1 MKDTFVGSTALSS
14 NWERLRG
21 ELEREPKE
29 WQGNST
35 FPVYIISHKLFCSER
50 KAEREREHSR
60 HAASLKQLEHSLN
73 SRERMYKERILGLE
87 EQVRLSKIIK
97 YASALLNQTFLAICG
112 VGEPPERAA
121 VKRSPK

>member
-1 MKDTFVGSTALSS
+1 M
-14 NWERLRG
+14 
-21 ELEREPKE
+21 
-29 WQGNST
+29 
-35 FPVYIISHKLFCSER
+35 FCSER

-87 EQVRLSKIIK
+87 EQVRPSKIIK
-97 YASALLNQTFLAICG
+97 YASALLNQTFLAIRG

>member
-1 MKDTFVGSTALSS
+1 M
-14 NWERLRG
+14 
-21 ELEREPKE
+21 
-29 WQGNST
+29 
-35 FPVYIISHKLFCSER
+35 FCSER

-97 YASALLNQTFLAICG
+97 YASALLNQTFLAIRG